1 VRALKARRRA
11 LAGAAV
17 TVTVAACNAL
27 SMELDRRL
35 GVTPSPRAAPP
46 AESAPASMLL
56 KLTPALAERAR
67 GRYPRA
73 TQPLIVTLTVNADPR
88 GERIVRM
95 NDAGEFLARAEDLA
109 VVTASA
115 RVDKVYDIEG
125 EAFVEVSAAG
135 ARARFDEKAL
145 ALEITFPAERLPP
158 QRFDL
163 STRLGEVDIDA
174 PPRSVLLNYRFG
186 YTGTRG
192 AGDGTLSLSA
202 DAAAAYGD
210 WLVRNQS
217 FHSRSSGET
226 TSIRLETQAIRD
238 DRENLRRLTLGD
250 ATTPGL
256 ALGSAVPFAGITLA
270 KAYALSPY
278 LSRQP
283 SVGYQGIAEFP
294 SQVDFYVGN
303 TLVMRQR
310 VAPGPFAIENFTYYG
325 GQRDV
330 RVVIRDVFGRERT
343 VAYPFYFAAE
353 GLAAGLHDY
362 SYQAGWLRRGLGTR
376 SNDYGPFAISAFHQ
390 LGLDDVW
397 TIGARGEATSRLA
410 NGGIDLIHRSERFGI
425 SAAHAGLSRERD
437 GAASGHAVSLSHTYL
452 RGEMSAQLIWQRFSP
467 EYSILATDIAPRLP
481 RSDLSFNLAYSTP
494 RLGSASL
501 GFTRLELPDSA
512 PARSVNAAYS
522 RPLWGRFNLTATARR
537 QLTEPRGN
545 ELFLGLQYIP
555 RANETANLSWRHDV
569 GGVRTSSLQW
579 ANQVP
584 HGEGVAYAINLQQQA
599 GGGET
604 TRLISPRLDWY
615 ARHAAVG
622 IEVNQLNGA
631 STGSTTGYSLSL
643 AGAIASAEGR
653 FALARPVADSFAI
666 VEIQPPI
673 AGVSVYENSQ
683 EAGRTGDDGR
693 LLLPNIAAYANNYAS
708 LRDKD
713 VPIEYSIDRVGHSF
727 SPPMRSGTLVPFA
740 IRRLRTFTGRFV
752 YREDGAV
759 KPLGYALVRIE
770 TAAGEIEA
778 ATAKNGEFYAENL
791 ASGTHR
797 AAVVS
802 GAAACKFAFE
812 VPAGDAPQVALG
824 DIMACHVAR

>member
-1 VRALKARRRA
+1 
-11 LAGAAV
+11 
-17 TVTVAACNAL
+17 
-27 SMELDRRL
+27 MELDRGLRM
-35 GVTPSPRAAPP
+35 PQAPRTAPP
-46 AESAPASMLL
+46 VESAAALVAL
-56 KLTPALAERAR
+56 KLTPTLGSGPRA
-67 GRYPRA
+67 RYPRA

-95 NDAGEFLARAEDLA
+95 NDAGEFLVRADDLA
-109 VVTASA
+109 EVAASA
-115 RVDKVYDIEG
+115 RAAKVYEIEG
-125 EAFVEVSAAG
+125 EAFVEVSAIAG

-145 ALEITFPAERLPP
+145 ALEITFPPERLPP

-163 STRLGEVDIDA
+163 STRLAEVDIEA
-174 PPRSVLLNYRFG
+174 PPRSVLLNYRLG
-186 YTGTRG
+186 YAGTRG
-192 AGDGTLSLSA
+192 ASDGTLSLSA
-202 DAAAAYGD
+202 DAAVAYGD
-210 WLVRNQS
+210 WIVRNQS
-217 FHSRSSGET
+217 FHSRSSGD
-226 TSIRLETQAIRD
+226 TSSVRLETQAIRD

-256 ALGSAVPFAGITLA
+256 PLGSAVPLAGITLA

-343 VAYPFYFAAE
+343 IAYPFYFANQ

-362 SYQAGWLRRGLGTR
+362 SYQAGWLRRSLGIV

-390 LGLDDVW
+390 VGLDDVW

-410 NGGIDLIHRSERFGI
+410 NGGFDVIHRSEQLGI
-425 SAAHAGLSRERD
+425 TAAHAGLSRDRD
-437 GAASGHAVSLSHTYL
+437 AGANGHAISLSHTYV
-452 RGEMSAQLIWQRFSP
+452 RGEVSAQLIWQSFSP
-467 EYSILATDIAPRLP
+467 HYSILSTDIAPKLP
-481 RSDLSFNLAYSTP
+481 RSDLSASLAYATP
-494 RLGSASL
+494 ALGSTSI
-501 GFTRLELPDSA
+501 GFTRLELPDTA
-512 PARSVNAAYS
+512 PTRSVNATYS
-522 RPLWGRFNLTATARR
+522 KPLLERFNLTAIARR

-545 ELFLGLQYIP
+545 ELFIGLQYVP
-555 RANETANLSWRHDV
+555 RSNQTANASWRHDV
-569 GGVRTSSLQW
+569 DGVRTSSLQW

-584 HGEGVAYAINLQQQA
+584 HGEGVAYSINLQQQA
-599 GGGET
+599 GGGDT

-615 ARHAAVG
+615 TRHATVG
-622 IEVNQLNGA
+622 VEVNQLNGA

-643 AGAIASAEGR
+643 AGALASAEGR

-673 AGVSVYENSQ
+673 GGVTVFENSQ
-683 EAGRTGDDGR
+683 EAGRTDAQGR

-713 VPIEYSIDRVGHSF
+713 VPIEYSIERVGHAF
-727 SPPMRSGTLVPFA
+727 SPPSRSGTLVPFVVQ
-740 IRRLRTFTGRFV
+740 RLRTFTGRFV
-752 YREDGAV
+752 YREAGAV
-759 KPLGYALVRIE
+759 KPLGYVLVRVE
-770 TAAGEIEA
+770 TAAGEIEV
-778 ATAKNGEFYAENL
+778 ATAKNGDFYAENL
-791 ASGTHR
+791 APGTH
-797 AAVVS
+797 
-802 GAAACKFAFE
+802 GASVASASASCRFSFE
-812 VPAGDAPQVALG
+812 VLAGDASQVALG